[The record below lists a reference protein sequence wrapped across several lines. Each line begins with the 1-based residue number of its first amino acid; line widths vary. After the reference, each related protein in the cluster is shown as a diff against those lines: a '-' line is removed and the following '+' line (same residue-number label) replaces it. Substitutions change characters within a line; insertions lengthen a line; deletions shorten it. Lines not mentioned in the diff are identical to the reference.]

1 MTAPAA
7 GEPRSGYEIVE
18 PRAEALV
25 ESLRA
30 FGYAT
35 ETAVADLIDNSISAG
50 ATAIDVH
57 VRWAGDQSWVAI
69 SDDGRGMNVDQLRE
83 AMRAGSGNPLSQRD
97 PRDLGRFG
105 LGLKTASFSQC
116 RRLVV
121 MSSTGSTSPTCR
133 TWDLDHIALLHSWQ
147 LLTTRESEDQELWDR
162 LHGAG
167 QGTVVLWRALDRLI
181 ASPSVTDERAERHFY
196 SVADRVAAH
205 LGIIFHRFVTG
216 PGRITIKVNGRSV
229 KPWDP
234 FLELAE
240 TTQVVADESL
250 LYRGVRIGVK
260 AFVLPHVSR
269 MTTHEYESAA
279 GPRGWASQ
287 QGFYV
292 YRNRRLIVSGSWL
305 GLGYG
310 RDEPTK
316 LARICLDLPN
326 TMDQDWQVDV
336 RKSVARTP
344 GVLVPDLKR
353 IAGVVRERS
362 RRVYQ
367 HRGKVLERAGSG
379 QLVHAWEQLV
389 RGAKIVYRVNRSHP
403 LVEALLR
410 TAGRDAEALVQ
421 LLEETIPVPLI
432 ILDHA
437 DGQGRQA
444 APFEGLDPEAVRSVL
459 TDITSALARAGMS
472 PEHIVSRLWM
482 MEPFSDYPDLVR
494 DVCRHE
500 FGQGMA

>member
-1 MTAPAA
+1 MTTLSAD
-7 GEPRSGYEIVE
+7 EPHPEHETIE
-18 PRAEALV
+18 PRAASLV

-30 FGYAT
+30 FGYAA
-35 ETAVADLIDNSISAG
+35 ETAVADLVDNSISAK
-50 ATAIDVH
+50 ATEVDVH
-57 VRWAGDQSWVAI
+57 LHWAGDRSWVAI
-69 SDDGRGMNVDQLRE
+69 SDNGEGMDADQLRE
-83 AMRAGSGNPLSQRD
+83 AMRPGSANPLSLRS
-97 PRDLGRFG
+97 PSDLGRFG

-121 MSSTGSTSPTCR
+121 MSSTGPIAPVSR
-133 TWDLDHIALLHSWQ
+133 TWDLDHVARLGKWQ
-147 LLTTRESEDQELWDR
+147 LLTAEDPADRHVWDSV
-162 LHGAG
+162 HGKG
-167 QGTVVLWRALDRLI
+167 HGTVVVWRALDRLATSPN
-181 ASPSVTDERAERHFY
+181 ASDERAERHFY

-205 LGIIFHRFVTG
+205 LGMIFHRFVSG
-216 PGRITIKVNGRSV
+216 PGRITIRVSGRV
-229 KPWDP
+229 VRPWDP
-234 FLELAE
+234 FLESSE

-250 LYRGVRIGVK
+250 PYKGTRIGVK

-269 MTTHEYESAA
+269 LSTREYESAA

-305 GLGYG
+305 ALGYG
-310 RDEPTK
+310 RHEPTK
-316 LARICLDLPN
+316 LARIRLDLPN

-353 IAGVVRERS
+353 IAEVVRLRS
-362 RRVYQ
+362 IQVYR
-367 HRGKVLERAGSG
+367 HRGKVLERSGSSE
-379 QLVHAWEQLV
+379 VIHAWEQLV
-389 RGAKIVYRVNRSHP
+389 RGAKISYRVNRQHP
-403 LVEALLR
+403 LVEALIN

-432 ILDHA
+432 ILGHA
-437 DGQGRQA
+437 DGHGRQA
-444 APFEGLDPEAVRSVL
+444 APFEGADDGTIRSVM
-459 TDITSALARAGMS
+459 TAVARVLARGGLGAG
-472 PEHIVSRLWM
+472 EIVGRLLR

-500 FGQGMA
+500 LGQEMA